1 MMKNGLYY
9 RVDSRFFLWYFIY
22 NEWDKK
28 SNNGTKSVQAR
39 RPVMQDI
46 IKLQKKIVPEITE
59 LLERR
64 YSILKSV
71 YYNQPVGR
79 RTISEELNI
88 GERIVRAEV
97 NFLKDQSLIEIKT
110 GGMIT
115 TKQGE
120 EVLEKLKKFI
130 FELRGLSDVEKY
142 IKDKLDLKD
151 LIIVPGD
158 IDSDTAAYADLG
170 RAAAG
175 YVKGILKDGYIV
187 ALTGGTTIKGVVD
200 NFPKM
205 TGMGNTIVVPAR
217 GGVGKNV
224 ETQSNTLAAKLADKI
239 GASYKLLQVLDNLS
253 KRAMNALV
261 KEKEVKE
268 VLDVLQKTD
277 LLIHGIG
284 KMQAMAS
291 RRGLSEEEIQNL
303 LNIGAV
309 GEAFGYYFDKQ
320 GKIVHSTQTAGIK
333 YDEVKKIK
341 TQVAV
346 AGGSH
351 KAEAILSVIKNNNK
365 TVLVTDEGAAKEIL
379 NLLKNETI

>member
-1 MMKNGLYY
+1 
-9 RVDSRFFLWYFIY
+9 
-22 NEWDKK
+22 
-28 SNNGTKSVQAR
+28 
-39 RPVMQDI
+39 MQDI

-120 EVLEKLKKFI
+120 EILEKLKKFI
-130 FELRGLSDVEKY
+130 FELKGLSDVEKY
-142 IKDKLDLKD
+142 IKDKLGLRDV
-151 LIIVPGD
+151 IIVPGD
-158 IDSDTAAYADLG
+158 IDSDTAASADLG

-175 YVKGILKDGYIV
+175 YIKGILKDGDIV
-187 ALTGGTTIKGVVD
+187 ALTGGTTVKCVVD
-200 NFPKM
+200 NFPKV
-205 TGMGNTIVVPAR
+205 TGMKNTIVVPAR

-224 ETQSNTLAAKLADKI
+224 ETQSNTLAAKLAEEI

-253 KRAMNALV
+253 KKAMNAIV
-261 KEKEVKE
+261 KEKEVRE
-268 VLDVLQKTD
+268 VLDILQNTD
-277 LLIHGIG
+277 ILIYGIG

-291 RRGLSEEEIQNL
+291 RRGLSEEEIQSL
-303 LNIGAV
+303 LNISAV

-320 GKIVHSTQTAGIK
+320 GKIVHSTPTAGIK
-333 YDEVKKIK
+333 YEEVKKIK

-346 AGGSH
+346 AGGSQ

-365 TVLVTDEGAAKEIL
+365 TVLVTDEGAAKEML
-379 NLLKNETI
+379 NLLQNENKIDGN